1 MALAS
6 EKEVKQV
13 NGSVAEDSSHA
24 DAEFSTPYLGRSVRI
39 VDKVVNVDMNQ
50 SPHPKNQR
58 GELGKPLFNWYNNTV
73 SKDPLTRVTAPN
85 HFADRRHFLSTVI
98 NQAAK
103 GDINPR
109 QVEVSDPA
117 AMTRHIKAVAHYM
130 GADVVAVAKAH
141 PSFLYAGGRYVQ
153 DGTAKDA
160 YEGSKP
166 EDLVRKFP
174 YILVA
179 TTAWD
184 YDKLQAH
191 RHLIGDAAYHV

>member
-1 MALAS
+1 MALTS
-6 EKEVKQV
+6 ETATKHT
-13 NGSVAEDSSHA
+13 NGSTGEDGSHG
-24 DAEFSTPYLGRSVRI
+24 DPEFPRPYLGRSVRI
-39 VDKVVNVDMNQ
+39 VDKVVNVDMSQ
-50 SPHPKNQR
+50 SPHPKNSR

-85 HFADRRHFLSTVI
+85 HFADRRHFLSNVI

-103 GDINPR
+103 GKVNPR

-141 PSFLYAGGRYVQ
+141 PSFLYACGRYLQ

-160 YEGSKP
+160 YESHSP
-166 EDLVRKFP
+166 E
-174 YILVA
+174 
-179 TTAWD
+179 
-184 YDKLQAH
+184 
-191 RHLIGDAAYHV
+191 GM